1 MTHDRPAAAAA
12 APPLT
17 LPHDLWRQIARGAP
31 DAGTLRLLRTA
42 RAGRNLLLLRAAHH
56 ASRTTPD
63 SGGPDS
69 GTGAG
74 ASTPAAL
81 LAAVRHRAPAVFDAL
96 VTDPAAGVLLAEAVR
111 SGRRDPVAVLAAVAA
126 HRAGIPFRLELAVRH
141 GAVELPGLGR
151 AVLGRAVLDPAA
163 DIARVERDPHGTTT
177 ITAPGTPTVVLI
189 PDPLDPLDPPDPQD
203 WPDPAE
209 SAAEPAPGW
218 EPAPRVLLPA
228 HRPGPAPV
236 IRLDAHGPLDVGT
249 PRPLGAHELARWRDR
264 LGAAWEVLAARHPG
278 HADAVRGTV
287 RAVVPLDPRP
297 PGPPGPPGG
306 TRGAWLSA
314 SFSDAFGLV
323 ALAPL
328 DDPAE
333 LAAALVHETQH
344 SLLYAL
350 QDLTRLLDA
359 PPGALGHAPWS
370 DRPRPP
376 SALLQGAT
384 AFLVTAGFWRR
395 EAALGH
401 PDARAPY
408 QRWRRTARIA
418 CDELARGGWLTES
431 GHRLLDA
438 LRDVLAEWDDRP
450 GPSGT

>member
-1 MTHDRPAAAAA
+1 MTQDRPAAATA
-12 APPLT
+12 APALT
-17 LPHDLWRQIARGAP
+17 LPRDLWRQIAGGAP
-31 DAGTLRLLRTA
+31 DTGTLRLLRTA

-63 SGGPDS
+63 EGGRDS
-69 GTGAG
+69 GTA
-74 ASTPAAL
+74 TAL
-81 LAAVRHRAPAVFDAL
+81 LAAVRHRAPAVFDTL

-126 HRAGIPFRLELAVRH
+126 HRAGIPFRLELPVRH
-141 GAVELPGLGR
+141 GVVDLPGLGR
-151 AVLGRAVLDPAA
+151 ATLDPAA
-163 DIARVERDPHGTTT
+163 GTARVERDPQGTTT
-177 ITAPGTPTVVLI
+177 VTAPGTPAAVRI
-189 PDPLDPLDPPDPQD
+189 PDLPDPRDPPHR
-203 WPDPAE
+203 AE

-218 EPAPRVLLPA
+218 EPVPQVLLPA
-228 HRPGPAPV
+228 RRPGPAPV
-236 IRLDAHGPLDVGT
+236 IRLDAHGPLEADA
-249 PRPLGAHELARWRDR
+249 PRPLGARELARWRDR
-264 LGAAWEVLAARHPG
+264 LGAAWELLADRHPDR
-278 HADAVRGTV
+278 ADAVRGTV
-287 RAVVPLDPRP
+287 RAVVPLDPR
-297 PGPPGPPGG
+297 PPGPPGG

-323 ALAPL
+323 ALAPV

-359 PPGALGHAPWS
+359 RPGARGHAPWS

-376 SALLQGAT
+376 SALLQGAA

-395 EAALGH
+395 EAALGR

-408 QRWRRTARIA
+408 ERWRRTARLA
-418 CDELARGGWLTES
+418 CDELERGGWLTDN

-438 LRDVLAEWDDRP
+438 LRDVLADWDNGLEP
-450 GPSGT
+450 GA